1 MSYFT
6 NPIVSDA
13 FGCLFEMVI
22 GANSVSDSRL
32 EPYLRNDLVYAQQ
45 FISHLNVEAH
55 HWPNWVGGMLSPN
68 DIHQHISFRVARLV
82 VRGAIRFYKLPRLQD
97 ATPIAV
103 APGQGVCFMPSV
115 KNIHI
120 PFKAERQVCSS
131 LAEAEALVNAIPFNA
146 ASLASALHS
155 SGVGPSQY
163 VGTSTS
169 DQQAAK
175 NLLTQQLAG
184 GAIWVYKVAYQQQP
198 TTGNA
203 PPVLVSVTDMPGNRR
218 VPLAPEPSPAPA
230 INTKKLPSS
239 IGECEKRLLEARKK
253 LDDEGYKPKYTD
265 RQLQAQVKSGEVAGE
280 RFLVSFQTKNTD
292 ATAKLAHQ
300 RDSGLVPIWSTSFD
314 QLENADTDPE
324 LIAAVL
330 GTPYDPSK
338 DYVLHIIDRGENM
351 AAFGQDTFVPTWEKM
366 RDVSPK
372 LLKKHDSELVK
383 QVLTP
388 EYQKDYASNIEHY
401 KSAGLGEF
409 DGEDQ
414 AVFVASLEV
423 HQRDKFST
431 RHAIRTEIG
440 ANSEFTGNGL
450 TQSRDANS
458 EYGVVETLTL
468 ERDPPSIINMNNVK
482 TIDLKPRGR

>member
-1 MSYFT
+1 MSNFT

-13 FGCLFEMVI
+13 FGYLFEMVI

-55 HWPNWVGGMLSPN
+55 HWPNWVGGMLSSN

-175 NLLTQQLAG
+175 NLLTQQLAS

-203 PPVLVSVTDMPGNRR
+203 PPVLVSATDMPGNRR

-280 RFLVSFQTKNTD
+280 RFLVSFQTKIPMPP
-292 ATAKLAHQ
+292 LSW
-300 RDSGLVPIWSTSFD
+300 RTSAI
-314 QLENADTDPE
+314 AD
-324 LIAAVL
+324 
-330 GTPYDPSK
+330 
-338 DYVLHIIDRGENM
+338 
-351 AAFGQDTFVPTWEKM
+351 
-366 RDVSPK
+366 
-372 LLKKHDSELVK
+372 
-383 QVLTP
+383 
-388 EYQKDYASNIEHY
+388 
-401 KSAGLGEF
+401 
-409 DGEDQ
+409 
-414 AVFVASLEV
+414 
-423 HQRDKFST
+423 
-431 RHAIRTEIG
+431 
-440 ANSEFTGNGL
+440 
-450 TQSRDANS
+450 
-458 EYGVVETLTL
+458 
-468 ERDPPSIINMNNVK
+468 
-482 TIDLKPRGR
+482 